1 MATEIESVSRDL
13 LFGLLRKD
21 RPWLTKSD
29 FNVME
34 IVKIDG
40 SFVIIF
46 QLHHGLEETI
56 YRVTYTA
63 STNTMLIKHFELGRK
78 TEIYSPFIMP
88 RFLPEEKHASSD

>member
-1 MATEIESVSRDL
+1 MATDIESVSRDL

-21 RPWLTKSD
+21 KPWLTKSD

-63 STNTMLIKHFELGRK
+63 STNTMLIKHFEMSRK

-88 RFLPEEKHASSD
+88 RFLPEVEDASSD